1 MRKKERK
8 LCVITSMMKK
18 RTFKN
23 RGQQK
28 KKAKHDNIDDN
39 ERTVEKI
46 WQKGKKRTH
55 NHLNDDEKRTV
66 NRNTRKREESYLW

>member
-1 MRKKERK
+1 MRKKERN

-39 ERTVEKI
+39 DRTVEK
-46 WQKGKKRTH
+46 
-55 NHLNDDEKRTV
+55 N
-66 NRNTRKREESYLW
+66 